1 MLGIALQPSFQPS
14 HAVPAVQESRNH
26 CLDKSSWGLFFL
38 AEQMTR
44 LSKMRSV
51 GREPQGSLCSDQR
64 TGEILHIFDI
74 SLPCSCTK
82 CILARYKKPQRSEHQ
97 NCRKLKE
104 EKKKQPA
111 CWNVWISLGYIMTI
125 KLSKKLKNTHVFK
138 PCLISLR
145 FSLGREKGKII
156 IIKSITRRLD
166 LALLPVEGLLGPLP
180 DQTSL
185 VPGDDPAGAPATVQ
199 YHMLFRG
206 LNLKNETILCAC
218 VTLLCPSPRCF
229 PTCKIIAASTRLSEW
244 RFRVLSAKHGFEVV
258 LMAAFIAP

>member
-1 MLGIALQPSFQPS
+1 M
-14 HAVPAVQESRNH
+14 
-26 CLDKSSWGLFFL
+26 L
-38 AEQMTR
+38 AESHKEVCAVTKG
-44 LSKMRSV
+44 LGKFCTSLT
-51 GREPQGSLCSDQR
+51 SLC
-64 TGEILHIFDI
+64 
-74 SLPCSCTK
+74 PV
-82 CILARYKKPQRSEHQ
+82 LAPNASWPDTRNP
-97 NCRKLKE
+97 KE
-104 EKKKQPA
+104 VNIKTAEEKKQPA